1 MCLIL
6 SHRNLRKCTEIEG
19 GVFTTDKRTLSAQSL
34 GAYHRTRC
42 HKAMLKL
49 RAQQELKAG

>member
-1 MCLIL
+1 MCLVL